1 MSSPTLVDA
10 AVIGTGQAGPSLATG
25 LASRGLSV
33 ALFEG
38 GALGGS
44 CVNVGCTPT
53 KTLRKTARVAHLA
66 RRAADFGVQV
76 GDVRVDLP
84 AALARMRGVVTRS
97 RNGLEGWITGTP
109 GVSLVREWARVE
121 GRAPDGRFVVRAG
134 DAQWHATH
142 IYLNVGTAPSLPPTP
157 GLADVD
163 ALTNDSLLALN
174 ELPAELVVIGG
185 SYIGLELGQLYARLG
200 SRVTILEAGPAVAS
214 REDPDVSARIATMLE
229 AEGLHIAAGVK
240 ISSLAREPDGRVAV
254 TVRRPDRTSD
264 ERVTGTHLLVA
275 TGRRP
280 CTDGLG
286 LDTVGVAV
294 DAQGY
299 VPVNGALETSVAG
312 VFALGDVNRRGAFTH
327 TSYQDYEI
335 VLANHDGT
343 PRTADGRITTYAM
356 YTDPPLGRIGMSET
370 EARHALADG
379 RHFLQTTIEMAAVS
393 RAKEEGETTG
403 VIKLLVDGDTHRF
416 AGITMLG
423 IGADE
428 VVQVIA
434 AMMAA
439 DAPYEVLRDFL
450 PIHPTITEFFPTMLG
465 RLKPFR

>member
-1 MSSPTLVDA
+1 ESWL
-10 AVIGTGQAGPSLATG
+10 
-25 LASRGLSV
+25 
-33 ALFEG
+33 
-38 GALGGS
+38 
-44 CVNVGCTPT
+44 
-53 KTLRKTARVAHLA
+53 
-66 RRAADFGVQV
+66 
-76 GDVRVDLP
+76 
-84 AALARMRGVVTRS
+84 
-97 RNGLEGWITGTP
+97 TGTP
-109 GVSLVREWARVE
+109 GVALVREWARLE

-134 DAQWHATH
+134 DAQWHATRV
-142 IYLNVGTAPSLPPTP
+142 YLNVGTAPSLPPIP
-157 GLADVD
+157 GLGDVA

-214 REDPDVSARIATMLE
+214 REDPDVSARITTMLE
-229 AEGLHIAAGVK
+229 AEGLRIIAGVK
-240 ISSLAREPDGRVAV
+240 ITTISRDSDGRVAV
-254 TVRRPDRTSD
+254 TLRRPDSTAV
-264 ERVTGTHLLVA
+264 ERVTGTHVLVA

-286 LDTVGVAV
+286 LDTIGVAV

-335 VLANHDGT
+335 VLANHDGR

-356 YTDPPLGRIGMSET
+356 YTDPPLGRIGLSET
-370 EARHALADG
+370 EARRELADG
-379 RHFLQTTIEMAAVS
+379 RHFLQTTIEMANVS

-465 RLKPFR
+465 RLKPLA